1 MYIVLYNT
9 SMPKPMNISAARKDL
24 PSLFDRVIRRTGEMV
39 VIRRRDEER
48 EAVLVS
54 RQYVQSLLL
63 KDRRAAPASQ
73 FLLVGSGE
81 ALSDVEAAVSEIR
94 AAQESETNRRSGE
107 MVRARN
113 PGQRR

>member
-39 VIRRRDEER
+39 VIRRRDEDR

-54 RQYVQSLLL
+54 REYVQSLLL
-63 KDRRAAPASQ
+63 ASRGGAPASK
-73 FLLVGSGE
+73 FLLIGSGE
-81 ALSDVEAAVSEIR
+81 AVSDVEDAISEIR
-94 AAQESETNRRSGE
+94 AEQEREANHRNAELVGGSRGRR
-107 MVRARN
+107 R
-113 PGQRR
+113 